1 MKPGTR
7 VTVQNRAGV
16 VKALRPGN
24 SVDVQFDG
32 ESFITRHGSSHVK
45 PIRENPG
52 PRGGLT
58 TAERESLP
66 TSVFALPGRRFP
78 INDANHGRIAL
89 QYILAGRVA
98 ERDVN
103 TVVQAVL
110 QRWGRNREVMAFYN
124 KHKAKLTRQNVERI
138 HGRRMAANP
147 AGEVYDPAKEQL
159 RAQAQGIYET
169 AVRKKLSVHY
179 KTPFVDDKGVRLDSH
194 LSEEERRDLFHGNK
208 KKRIYGAMQIAVGLQ
223 QKHGYLI
230 PGTLEPTAKGIQRS
244 EERLLDPA
252 QRKHA
257 EANRQDYERTLAGVR
272 KSRYYRVVTEVIDG
286 QKRHIVQPRPPAG
299 LVQIPAYRMSAE
311 KAEEDANL
319 AEAAFLKAPQSV
331 KARANPYYLT
341 SPGTRNLDIE
351 DEPAHIILK
360 PRDSLLSAARRL
372 GVSTTTLQ
380 RYGIMESPDGAGGWE
395 EMVPGTLPRSLGIA
409 PGNESTMPDKT
420 LFPEQYA
427 GYRIRKDLL
436 IQKMESSPEMQGHG
450 KYALFSER
458 ESARSAFR
466 AAEKVAES
474 ARSAQ
479 TEALIA
485 AHEAADISYAPGRS
499 KKALKRHVEETIA
512 NEIGRID
519 RLREEADRDEK
530 SYSSDAITETEKPST
545 SRIVGLRS
553 ELLRAL
559 SAWDAGQH
567 EVAAGQKEKIERARA
582 TERRL
587 QEALDKRDKK
597 YNPWLRLPPDM
608 QLLRKSLQIGS
619 VFLFRMP
626 GTVPRLQFI
635 GSAETDKQALKAGTW
650 AADLLAGQSRLQGDG
665 EQFVGYRSKA
675 FRVLPNAAQADAVL
689 ALLETSARDKGSQAE
704 ADAYVK
710 LRAAVEKS
718 ENLEREKR
726 KTQVA
731 PPREAQGFG
740 LPLQGMSPLDR
751 AREMVSAG
759 QQLTGGLQFSAPA
772 TIEAYRQREIQKLL
786 PGGGKTTLADVAAA
800 YTTVAARTDLPTN
813 AVSAVASML
822 SASSSD
828 ILKLATAQSFSI
840 QPAVQAKGSMEV
852 RLGLTKKKTKPLVG
866 KVERKEKDERRLAEK
881 ITVPAFF
888 GVEFRY
894 NIEKDEVE
902 PRYTLYLRKKM
913 ASYSKI
919 ERLGGIVQ
927 FTDQRLSARGRNK
940 LKRGPDTPSNSPEAY
955 QMQFR
960 ETAEAESDL
969 AEAKRSNDSAA
980 MGEAI
985 HRLRRAR
992 RNETRLKNATLVGQ
1006 DRYQRGEFVSLDAS
1020 EKLKL
1025 FNLTP
1030 AKEVAGSSSAP
1041 VSRAAELLS
1050 GFDPAFL
1057 KSLPTF
1063 LTPDKA
1069 WLQDKSFS
1077 PEMRRM
1083 RTFDPVA
1090 RRMFTDDQ
1098 RGQFQKFYT
1107 TSALLA
1113 YYTIH
1118 LWNTPELFTGT
1129 AILLPDEEQQQK
1141 GRGAELEA
1149 LVAGPVTEDNVDR
1162 DPYKVYKE
1170 LLGGEIELRA
1180 GLYAAALRNDWEEAA
1195 RYFIC
1200 LFGLA
1205 SFKDAKGNISPEQA
1219 GVHKVL
1225 EKLGNAR
1232 QVIPSEREI
1241 FGVWSY
1247 QRVASDLKKAAA
1259 EAIQAARF
1267 EFETGQIDQDDFRA
1281 RLEEISFE
1289 EKTVVEN
1296 VPPDAYSK
1304 TQLGAMF
1311 EKNLLRGESVPETFL
1326 DSARYAEQIVSEAER
1341 STRKIAA
1348 DLKTALLPTKAN
1360 PGRRR

>member
-7 VTVQNRAGV
+7 VTVQGRAGV

-45 PIRENPG
+45 PLRENPG

-58 TAERESLP
+58 PSERESLP

-110 QRWGRNREVMAFYN
+110 HRWGRNREVMAFYN

-138 HGRRMAANP
+138 HGRRQAANP
-147 AGEVYDPAKEQL
+147 AGEVYDPAKEQF
-159 RAQAQGIYET
+159 RSVVQGVYESL
-169 AVRKKLSVHY
+169 VRKELKKRY
-179 KTPFVDDKGVRLDSH
+179 NEPFVSNPRGHRLDASLDADTKRRL
-194 LSEEERRDLFHGNK
+194 LSSAYAIATSQGQRHGD
-208 KKRIYGAMQIAVGLQ
+208 
-223 QKHGYLI
+223 LI
-230 PGTLEPTAKGIQRS
+230 PGTQAPTAKGIQRS
-244 EERLLDPA
+244 AARLLDPS

-257 EANRQDYERTLAGVR
+257 EDNRQDYERTLAGVR
-272 KSRYYRVVTEVIDG
+272 KSAHFRVVTEDIGG
-286 QKRHIVQPRPPAG
+286 QTRYVVQPRPPAG
-299 LVQIPAYRMSAE
+299 LVQIPAYRMSQDRAR
-311 KAEEDANL
+311 EDANL
-319 AEAAFLKAPQSV
+319 AEAAYLKAPQSV

-360 PRDSLLSAARRL
+360 PRDSLLSAAKRL

-380 RYGIMESPDGAGGWE
+380 RYGILESPEGAGEWE

-420 LFPEQYA
+420 LFPEKYA

-436 IQKMESSPEMQGHG
+436 IQKMESSPEMKGHG

-458 ESARSAFR
+458 DSARSAFR
-466 AAEKVAES
+466 SAEKVAES
-474 ARSAQ
+474 ARAAQTSAQ
-479 TEALIA
+479 TSALIA
-485 AHEAADISYAPGRS
+485 AHDAAETAYQLPGLTT
-499 KKALKRHVEETIA
+499 KALKLRQARLTDDELKR
-512 NEIGRID
+512 IGR
-519 RLREEADRDEK
+519 LRQEADHDERI
-530 SYSSDAITETEKPST
+530 YSSEERAETEKPAT
-545 SRIVGLRS
+545 SRIVGLRY
-553 ELLRAL
+553 ELQKAL
-559 SAWDAGQH
+559 TAWDAGQH
-567 EVAAGQKEKIERARA
+567 EVTADQEKQIKAARA

-587 QEALDKRDKK
+587 QEALDTRDKS
-597 YNPWLRLPPDM
+597 YNPWLSLPPDL
-608 QLLRKSLQIGS
+608 QLLRKSLRAGS

-626 GTVPRLQFI
+626 GIIPTLKYIP
-635 GSAETDKQALKAGTW
+635 SAETAQDVLKAGKW
-650 AADLLAGQSRLQGDG
+650 AAEALARQPRLQGDD
-665 EQFVGYRSKA
+665 EQVVVYRSKA
-675 FRVLPNAAQADAVL
+675 FKVFPNAAQADAVL
-689 ALLETSARDKGSQAE
+689 ALLEASAREKGSQAE
-704 ADAYVK
+704 AAAYVK

-740 LPLQGMSPLDR
+740 MPLQGMSPLDR

-772 TIEAYRQREIQKLL
+772 TIEAYRQREISKLL

-800 YTTVAARTDLPTN
+800 STAVAARTDLPTD
-813 AVSAVASML
+813 AVSAVAASL
-822 SASSSD
+822 AANASA
-828 ILKLATAQSFSI
+828 ILQLATAQSFSI
-840 QPAVQAKGSMEV
+840 RPAVQDKGTMEV

-894 NIEKDEVE
+894 NVEKDEVE

-919 ERLGGIVQ
+919 ERLGGIIQ
-927 FTDQRLSARGRNK
+927 LTDQRLSARGRNK

-969 AEAKRSNDSAA
+969 AEARRVNDSQA

-985 HRLRRAR
+985 QRLRRAR

-1006 DRYQRGEFVSLDAS
+1006 DRYKRGEFVSLDAS

-1077 PEMRRM
+1077 AEMRRG
-1083 RTFDPVA
+1083 RTFDPAA
-1090 RRMFTDDQ
+1090 RRMFSDDQ

-1129 AILLPDEEQQQK
+1129 AILLPDEEQQKQ
-1141 GRGAELEA
+1141 GRGAELDA

-1170 LLGGEIELRA
+1170 LMGGEIELRA
-1180 GLYAAALRNDWEEAA
+1180 GLYAAVLRNDWEEAA

-1205 SFKDAKGNISPEQA
+1205 SYRDANGNISPEQA

-1247 QRVASDLKKAAA
+1247 ERDASLLRKAAA
-1259 EAIQAARF
+1259 DAIEAARF
-1267 EFETGQIDQDDFRA
+1267 EFDTGQIDQDDFRS

-1289 EKTVVEN
+1289 EKTVVDN
-1296 VPPDAYSK
+1296 VQPDAYSK

-1311 EKNLLRGESVPETFL
+1311 EKSLLRGESVPQTFL
-1326 DSARYAEQIVSEAER
+1326 DSAKYAELLVGEAER
-1341 STRKIAA
+1341 TERKIATE
-1348 DLKTALLPTKAN
+1348 LKTALLPPKAN
-1360 PGRRR
+1360 TGRRR

>member
-58 TAERESLP
+58 PAERESLP

-98 ERDVN
+98 ESDVN

-138 HGRRMAANP
+138 HGRRQAANP
-147 AGEVYDPAKEQL
+147 AGEVYDPAKEQF
-159 RAQAQGIYET
+159 RSVVQGVYESL
-169 AVRKKLSVHY
+169 VRKELKKRY
-179 KTPFVDDKGVRLDSH
+179 NEPFVSNPRGHRLDASLDADTKRRL
-194 LSEEERRDLFHGNK
+194 LSSAYAIATSQGQRHGD
-208 KKRIYGAMQIAVGLQ
+208 
-223 QKHGYLI
+223 LI
-230 PGTLEPTAKGIQRS
+230 PGTQAPTAKGIQRS
-244 EERLLDPA
+244 AARLLDPS

-257 EANRQDYERTLAGVR
+257 EENRQDYERTLAGVR
-272 KSRYYRVVTEVIDG
+272 KSAHFRVVTEDIGG
-286 QKRHIVQPRPPAG
+286 QIRYVVQPRPPEG
-299 LVQIPAYRMSAE
+299 LVQIPAYRMSAD
-311 KAEEDANL
+311 KAQEDADR
-319 AEAAFLKAPQSV
+319 AEAAFLKAPLS
-331 KARANPYYLT
+331 ARALANPYYLT
-341 SPGTRNLDIE
+341 SPGARNLDIE
-351 DEPAHIILK
+351 DEPDHIILK
-360 PRDSLLSAARRL
+360 PRDSLLSAAKRL

-380 RYGIMESPDGAGGWE
+380 RYGILESPDGAGGWE
-395 EMVPGTLPRSLGIA
+395 EMVPAMLPRILGIA
-409 PGNESTMPDKT
+409 PGNESTLPDKT
-420 LFPEQYA
+420 LFPEKYA

-436 IQKMESSPEMQGHG
+436 IQKMESSPELQGYG
-450 KYALFSER
+450 KYARFSER

-466 AAEKVAES
+466 AAEKVAEA
-474 ARSAQ
+474 ARAAQ
-479 TEALIA
+479 IASLVA
-485 AHEAADISYAPGRS
+485 AHEDADIPYAPGLS
-499 KKALKRHVEETIA
+499 KKALKRHQAKLTADEL
-512 NEIGRID
+512 GRIV
-519 RLREEADRDEK
+519 RLSLEADRDERI
-530 SYSSDAITETEKPST
+530 YSSEERAETEKPAT
-545 SRIVGLRS
+545 SRIVGLRY
-553 ELLRAL
+553 ELQKAL
-559 SAWDAGQH
+559 TAWDAGQH
-567 EVAAGQKEKIERARA
+567 EVTAEQKNKIQHVRA

-587 QEALDKRDKK
+587 QEALDKRAEKSD
-597 YNPWLRLPPDM
+597 PWLSLPPDL
-608 QLLRKSLQIGS
+608 QLLRKSLRAGS

-626 GTVPRLQFI
+626 GIIPTLKYIP
-635 GSAETDKQALKAGTW
+635 SAETAQDVLKAGKW
-650 AADLLAGQSRLQGDG
+650 AAEALARQPRLQGDG
-665 EQFVGYRSKA
+665 EQVVGYRSKA
-675 FRVLPNAAQADAVL
+675 FKVFPNAAQADAVL
-689 ALLETSARDKGSQAE
+689 ALLEDSAREKGSQAE
-704 ADAYVK
+704 AAAYAK
-710 LRAAVEKS
+710 LRGSVRTS
-718 ENLEREKR
+718 ENLEQEKR
-726 KTQVA
+726 KTHVA

-740 LPLQGMSPLDR
+740 LPLQGMSPLER

-759 QQLTGGLQFSAPA
+759 QQLTGGVQYSAPA
-772 TIEAYRQREIQKLL
+772 TVEAYKQREITKLL
-786 PGGGKTTLADVAAA
+786 PGGRKTTLADVEAATA
-800 YTTVAARTDLPTN
+800 AVEARTDLPAT
-813 AVSAVASML
+813 AVSAVASRL
-822 SASSSD
+822 ASNSSA
-828 ILKLATAQSFSI
+828 ILQLAGAQSFSI
-840 QPAVQAKGSMEV
+840 QPAVQSKGSIEV
-852 RLGLTKKKTKPLVG
+852 RLGLTKKKTKPVIG
-866 KVERKEKDERRLAEK
+866 KVERKEKDERRLSEELK
-881 ITVPAFF
+881 VPAFF

-894 NIEKDEVE
+894 NIEKGEAE

-919 ERLGGIVQ
+919 ERLGNIIQ
-927 FTDQRLSARGRNK
+927 FTDQRLAARGRNK

-969 AEAKRSNDSAA
+969 AEARRSNDSAA

-985 HRLRRAR
+985 QRLRRAR

-1006 DRYQRGEFVSLDAS
+1006 DRYKRGEFVSLDAS

-1069 WLQDKSFS
+1069 WLQDRSFNA
-1077 PEMRRM
+1077 EMRRG

-1090 RRMFTDDQ
+1090 RRMFSDDQ
-1098 RGQFQKFYT
+1098 RGRYQKFYT

-1129 AILLPDEEQQQK
+1129 AILLPDVEQQQK
-1141 GRGAELEA
+1141 GRGAELDA

-1180 GLYAAALRNDWEEAA
+1180 GLYAAVLRNDWEEAA

-1205 SFKDAKGNISPEQA
+1205 SYKDAEGNIAPEQA

-1232 QVIPSEREI
+1232 QMIPSERDL

-1247 QRVASDLKKAAA
+1247 ERSASELRAAA
-1259 EAIQAARF
+1259 ETAKQEARF
-1267 EFETGQIDQDDFRA
+1267 EFEEGQIDPDEFRS

-1289 EKTVVEN
+1289 EKSVADN
-1296 VPPDAYSK
+1296 VPADAYSK

-1326 DSARYAEQIVSEAER
+1326 DSARYAEQLVGEAER
-1341 STRKIAA
+1341 TTRKIAT
-1348 DLKTALLPTKAN
+1348 DLKTALLPLKSN